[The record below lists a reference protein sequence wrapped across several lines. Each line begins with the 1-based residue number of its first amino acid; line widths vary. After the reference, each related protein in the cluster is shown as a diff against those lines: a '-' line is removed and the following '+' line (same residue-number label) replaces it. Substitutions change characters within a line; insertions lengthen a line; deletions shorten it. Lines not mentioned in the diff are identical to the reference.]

1 MKKVIAILSFLLIV
15 NAGFALAEAPLIHG
29 AKEPMGPA
37 PTRDAFYCQ
46 PLNPYWNVHQAST
59 GYSSEVADDIP
70 LEFLG
75 TMIHAVSLY
84 VGEFYGDWIDPD
96 GVVLNIYNSECLPS
110 LDPDQSLYFAWD
122 DIEKEIVY
130 DGSWRVYLV
139 DLILPE
145 PVMVLSEMSIG
156 AYVDNSWGTEE
167 PFCGVGIT
175 DFDDVYGACDAA
187 IDAEDWG
194 FLRWTPSSHFTGV
207 GIDLAYCLT
216 TGPVAADDVSWGSLK
231 SVYR

>member
-1 MKKVIAILSFLLIV
+1 MIMVIAILSFLLIV

-37 PTRDAFYCQ
+37 PMRDAFYCQ

-59 GYSSEVADDIP
+59 GYSSGVADDIP

-110 LDPDQSLYFAWD
+110 L
-122 DIEKEIVY
+122 
-130 DGSWRVYLV
+130 
-139 DLILPE
+139 E
-145 PVMVLSEMSIG
+145 PVMVLSELSIG
-156 AYVDNSWGTEE
+156 AYVDNSWG
-167 PFCGVGIT
+167 
-175 DFDDVYGACDAA
+175 
-187 IDAEDWG
+187 
-194 FLRWTPSSHFTGV
+194 
-207 GIDLAYCLT
+207 
-216 TGPVAADDVSWGSLK
+216 SLK
-231 SVYR
+231 SIYR